1 MSLKAQIYNN
11 AISEI
16 EAVLEGEDDEL
27 VRMVTI
33 NSLLKTHIP
42 YYYWVGFYLYKNG
55 RLTVGPYQGTL
66 GCIHIEMG
74 KGVCGKAAVSRE
86 TQIVENVHVLVQGE
100 EHIACDPLSSSEI
113 VVPIMR
119 KNGELMGVFD
129 VDSTEIG
136 SFDEV
141 DKRYLEELMVRY
153 F

>member
-1 MSLKAQIYNN
+1 MSLKAQIYDN

-16 EAVLEGEDDEL
+16 GAVLEGEHDEL

-86 TQIVENVHVLVQGE
+86 TQIVENVH
-100 EHIACDPLSSSEI
+100 
-113 VVPIMR
+113 
-119 KNGELMGVFD
+119 
-129 VDSTEIG
+129 
-136 SFDEV
+136 
-141 DKRYLEELMVRY
+141 
-153 F
+153 